1 MEYEHES
8 LKRIESS
15 FKPQGNLFV
24 SKQMNK
30 NYQMNI
36 R

>member
-8 LKRIESS
+8 LKWIESS
-15 FKPQGNLFV
+15 FKPQGNLFI

-30 NYQMNI
+30 THQMNI